1 MNKISVNGGITLVN
15 CRFARYKETIPDSSV
30 RGKQL

>member
-15 CRFARYKETIPDSSV
+15 SRFTGYREKVRDS
-30 RGKQL
+30 GITE